1 MISVGIVGASG
12 YTGAELLRLLYNHP
26 EVRVTV
32 ITSRSYAGKPL
43 GACFPSLGGWDL
55 TFESHED
62 DEALAKADVY
72 FTALP
77 HQASMAVVPRLLAR
91 GKRVIDLS
99 ADFRF
104 ADPTLYAAHYGPHS
118 CPDLL
123 AEAVY
128 GLTEVRGT
136 EVARSRLVGNPGC
149 YPTSVLLPLVPL
161 LLERAVCAEGLIAD
175 SKSGVSG
182 AGREASVGSLYC
194 EVNEG
199 FKAYKVASHRHTP
212 EMESQLSLAAGSD
225 VRLLF
230 TPHLVPMDRGI
241 LSTIY
246 AVPCEG
252 TTAARVEEIWREF
265 YRGAPFVR
273 VTRGEP
279 LPSTAFVRGTNG
291 CVMSAVD
298 HPRGGRIVIL
308 SAIDNLVKGASG
320 QAIQNMNRMLG
331 WDDDLGLRAM
341 ALFP

>member
-1 MISVGIVGASG
+1 MLSVGIIGASG

-26 EVRVTV
+26 QARVDL
-32 ITSRSYAGKPL
+32 ITSRKYAGKPL
-43 GACFPSLGGWDL
+43 GECFPSLGGWDL

-62 DEALAKADVY
+62 EAVLARTDVV

-77 HQASMAVVPRLLAR
+77 HQTSMDVVPRLLER

-104 ADPTLYAAHYGPHS
+104 NDAAVYEAHYGPHA
-118 CPDLL
+118 CPELL

-128 GLTEVRGT
+128 GLTEVRGA
-136 EVARSRLVGNPGC
+136 EVARARLVGNPGC
-149 YPTSVLLPLVPL
+149 YPTSVLLPLLPL
-161 LLERAVCAEGLIAD
+161 LLEKAVCPEGLIAD

-182 AGREASVGSLYC
+182 AGREASLGTLYC

-199 FKAYKVASHRHTP
+199 FKAYKVGGHRHTP
-212 EMESQLSLAAGSD
+212 EMEAQLSRTASAP

-252 TTAARVEEIWREF
+252 VTAQRVAEIWREF
-265 YRGAPFVR
+265 YRDAAFVR
-273 VTRGEP
+273 VGKGDA
-279 LPSTAFVRGTNG
+279 LASTAYVRGTNG
-291 CVMSAVD
+291 CVLGAVD
-298 HPRGGRIVIL
+298 QAERGRIVLL

-320 QAIQNMNRMLG
+320 QAVQNMNRMMG
-331 WDDDLGLRAM
+331 WDEDLGLRAM
-341 ALFP
+341 PLFP